1 MKCVF
6 ISQGCRSCCSAVK
19 LKSNSYVCEPFTL
32 FCVAFVSC
40 IALSSIKCYYIML
53 FVIKPFLETRNTRDK
68 PPILKATT
76 NCSAIY
82 S

>member
-6 ISQGCRSCCSAVK
+6 ISQGSCCSAVK
-19 LKSNSYVCEPFTL
+19 LKSNSYVSEPFTL

-53 FVIKPFLETRNTRDK
+53 FVIKPFFRNQKYKRQAPD
-68 PPILKATT
+68 P
-76 NCSAIY
+76 
-82 S
+82 